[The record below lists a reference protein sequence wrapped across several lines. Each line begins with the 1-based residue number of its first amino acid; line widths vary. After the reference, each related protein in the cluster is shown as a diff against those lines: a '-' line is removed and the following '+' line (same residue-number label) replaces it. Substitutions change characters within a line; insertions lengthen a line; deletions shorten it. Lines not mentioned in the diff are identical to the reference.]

1 MCSESFN
8 QAIREAHLLYNV
20 PLFNGDFDVNKDV
33 VEGQMVAFDEMVAPK
48 NPKSRVDVH
57 DIEDK
62 EDYDSNNRK
71 F

>member
-1 MCSESFN
+1 
-8 QAIREAHLLYNV
+8 V